1 MLAQWRGLINAS
13 DNEPDR
19 GGLAMNEKPTT
30 PGREVAI
37 LGGGCFWC
45 LEAVF
50 REVEGVHKVTPGY
63 AGGHVEAPTY
73 REVCEGGTGHAE
85 VVRIEYDP
93 AVIGFRDLLAI
104 YFTIHDPTTVDR
116 QGNDIG
122 PQYRSI
128 ILATSEAQRH
138 EALAVIEEMGE
149 ARVFPSAIVTRVE
162 RAGAF
167 WPAEPEHHDYFARH
181 ADLPY
186 CQYVVA
192 PKVAKFR
199 ERFGARRRKN

>member
-1 MLAQWRGLINAS
+1 MT
-13 DNEPDR
+13 ET
-19 GGLAMNEKPTT
+19 PTLPALDT
-30 PGREVAI
+30 AI

-50 REVEGVHKVTPGY
+50 REVEGVHAVTSGY
-63 AGGHVEAPTY
+63 AGGHQDAPTY
-73 REVCEGGTGHAE
+73 RQVCEGGTGHAE
-85 VVRIEYDP
+85 VVRIQYDP

-104 YFTIHDPTTVDR
+104 FFTIHDPTTVNR

-122 PQYRSI
+122 TQYRSI
-128 ILATSEAQRH
+128 ILATSEEQLH

-162 RAGAF
+162 RAATF
-167 WPAEPEHHDYFARH
+167 WPAEAEHHDYFVRH
-181 ADLPY
+181 SDLPY

-199 ERFGARRRKN
+199 ERFCARRRKG